1 MGWKRNLQLSR
12 VLASRNAKHVKVKLP
27 QFIAPLFFL
36 GKTRCAR
43 FDVSGFESPGQTFY
57 LRGLMANTGRG
68 IKSSHASAKRITRG
82 SRAATGG
89 IETWTRNVHLASR
102 HSLALF
108 PLSILIRKFY
118 LTRNPIRVTFNV
130 RTIFSNY
137 ERHAIARVC
146 IPSRR
151 QSLCWQFATF
161 FLAQNH
167 AKFPFLGYF
176 YYLHF

>member
-89 IETWTRNVHLASR
+89 IET
-102 HSLALF
+102 
-108 PLSILIRKFY
+108 
-118 LTRNPIRVTFNV
+118 
-130 RTIFSNY
+130 
-137 ERHAIARVC
+137 
-146 IPSRR
+146 
-151 QSLCWQFATF
+151 
-161 FLAQNH
+161 
-167 AKFPFLGYF
+167 
-176 YYLHF
+176 

>member
-1 MGWKRNLQLSR
+1 
-12 VLASRNAKHVKVKLP
+12 
-27 QFIAPLFFL
+27 
-36 GKTRCAR
+36 
-43 FDVSGFESPGQTFY
+43 
-57 LRGLMANTGRG
+57 MANTGRG

-108 PLSILIRKFY
+108 PLSILIREFY

-151 QSLCWQFATF
+151 LNPYVGDLLRSFWHKTTPNFHFLDIFAIYSSKTRLCGKIISIKTLNIFIK
-161 FLAQNH
+161 LSGDENIYRE
-167 AKFPFLGYF
+167 K
-176 YYLHF
+176 